1 MMDIP
6 PEAPG
11 LGRGPALRQLDDWQ
25 VTRGRANGT
34 EVKMLGLTAPGAL
47 QIAAKHICQA
57 FRKKFD
63 LGR

>member
-1 MMDIP
+1 MDISP
-6 PEAPG
+6 KAPD

-25 VTRGRANGT
+25 VTCGRANGT
-34 EVKMLGLTAPGAL
+34 EAKMLGLIAPGAL
-47 QIAAKHICQA
+47 QITAKHICQA